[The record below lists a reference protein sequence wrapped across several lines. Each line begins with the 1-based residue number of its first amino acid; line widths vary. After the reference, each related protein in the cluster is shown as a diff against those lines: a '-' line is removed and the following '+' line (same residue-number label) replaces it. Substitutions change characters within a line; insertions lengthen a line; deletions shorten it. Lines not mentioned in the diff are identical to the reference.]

1 MTLADEYQKQV
12 VTVLTQLENDLS
24 KAKSEEE
31 NLRDLMKQ
39 TEKAFQQQRVVQ
51 TQRMKTIRKLHE
63 QYMKGMRELDEAHRY
78 SVVSN
83 TELSYLTTYRHYIV
97 KPWYNA

>member
-1 MTLADEYQKQV
+1 M
-12 VTVLTQLENDLS
+12 TQLENDLS

-63 QYMKGMRELDEAHRY
+63 QYMKGMGELDDAHMGQQAAMQ
-78 SVVSN
+78 
-83 TELSYLTTYRHYIV
+83 TELKKEMGLLQKKILMETVRSIIL
-97 KPWYNA
+97 